1 MQKINREIIEK
12 TIEKICKMTV
22 KKRKKLLQT
31 VTIKTISKI
40 EFH

>member
-22 KKRKKLLQT
+22 KKRKKLQT